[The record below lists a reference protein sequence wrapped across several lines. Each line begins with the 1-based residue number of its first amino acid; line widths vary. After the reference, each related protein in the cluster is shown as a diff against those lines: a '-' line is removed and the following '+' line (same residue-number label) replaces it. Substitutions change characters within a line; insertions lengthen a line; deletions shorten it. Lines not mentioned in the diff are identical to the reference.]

1 MYIYFM
7 KKVVTGV
14 SLLLIV
20 TGLWLGRNQFRDWL
34 YASQQPTLPLAVERD
49 DIPLATPIEQ
59 TNEPTTTSYQLQ
71 TTSSPSLPTSF
82 NLFVPF
88 TSQAPHADWSQ
99 PYQDAC
105 EEASLLTVH
114 YFWSD
119 QTFTPEKADVEIKKL
134 VAFENDQLGSP
145 DGYKDTDAS
154 TTAWIV
160 EKYWPQYQTKVVY
173 DWTIQD
179 VEAEVSAGRPVIV
192 FFYGKALG
200 NPYYRNDGPLYHALV
215 IKGYTPDSFIT
226 NDVGT
231 RRGADY
237 VYNKQ
242 VLLDA
247 SHDWNGG
254 DVQNGRRA
262 ILVMEPK

>member
-1 MYIYFM
+1 M

-20 TGLWLGRNQFRDWL
+20 AGLWLARNQIRDAI
-34 YASQQPTLPLAVERD
+34 YATQQPILPLAVERS
-49 DIPLATPIEQ
+49 DIPLTTPIEQ
-59 TNEPTTTSYQLQ
+59 TSETTTASSTNDQRP
-71 TTSSPSLPTSF
+71 TSTAPLPTSF
-82 NLFVPF
+82 NLSVPF
-88 TSQAPHADWSQ
+88 TSQAPHADWRQ

-119 QTFTPEKADVEIKKL
+119 QIFTPEKADAELKKL

-160 EKYWPQYQTKVVY
+160 EKYWPQYQTKIFY
-173 DWTIQD
+173 DWTVRD
-179 VEAEVSAGRPVIV
+179 VETAVSAGRPVIV

-200 NPYYRNDGPLYHALV
+200 NPNYRNGGPLYHALV

-242 VLLDA
+242 TLLDA
-247 SHDWNGG
+247 SHDWNNG
-254 DVQNGRRA
+254 DVQNGQRVM
-262 ILVMEPK
+262 LVIEPK